1 MINIINFI
9 NNIIRELS
17 FINKDSVYFSD
28 LANLII
34 VGILIL
40 VNMYY
45 LCIHMYN
52 YYYQHEIYI
61 KTNIGFTILFNII
74 AVIIVCKTLYS
85 ANTEYINT
93 KTKNIINQVRSDV
106 DNLKFI

>member
-1 MINIINFI
+1 MIDIINFI

-17 FINKDSVYFSD
+17 FIIRNSVYFSD

-40 VNMYY
+40 INMYSLY
-45 LCIHMYN
+45 VNFYN
-52 YYYQHEIYI
+52 YHIKNDIYV
-61 KTNIGFTILFNII
+61 KSNISISLILNLI